1 MSKVKDHDVVGIPGI
16 LDANRKEFEKKK
28 LEIRVTNE
36 DYLRSHP
43 ELTSMLKMFM
53 EDVLNSY
60 PENILEYAGSYFDKE
75 NLREIVEEYIKLSS
89 PN

>member
-1 MSKVKDHDVVGIPGI
+1 MSKIKDHDVVGIPGI

-36 DYLRSHP
+36 DYLRNHP
-43 ELTSMLKMFM
+43 ELSSMIKMFI
-53 EDVLNSY
+53 EDVLNEY

-75 NLREIVEEYIKLSS
+75 DLQEIVQEYMSRSS
-89 PN
+89 